1 MRNQSERQIKGKV
14 EKESKNKELDNEI
27 TQLKDRNELTIC
39 FKTKLRKIIKVFFS
53 FFLWL
58 YGVFISI
65 LL

>member
-27 TQLKDRNELTIC
+27 TQLKDRNELTM
-39 FKTKLRKIIKVFFS
+39 FQDEATQDNQGFFY
-53 FFLWL
+53 FFIWL